1 MTSSTLKLT
10 VYGEKYEQLIQ
21 AAENLISDFLEVEI
35 SEISRYANYE
45 LLITENTNMC
55 SDTSYEAE
63 LTVRIKDARKQ

>member
-10 VYGEKYEQLIQ
+10 VYGEKYEELIQ

-45 LLITENTNMC
+45 LLITENTNMG

-63 LTVRIKDARKQ
+63 LTVRIKDARK